1 METPTVSPTIHQ
13 QDMPPQEP
21 VAVDKSDRSMG
32 SSPVSPTL
40 ISPTIQQQDV
50 PPKEPLPA
58 DQTDGSIGISPVSPT
73 LSSLSL
79 PEFTQGNS
87 KLFLDI
93 CSGATRTLSSAILAR
108 HGTVL
113 SFDILLDPR
122 MDLLNDQSY
131 EQLLRI
137 CSSGQVAYGAASPS
151 CAHYSRLK
159 LHQPGPKALRTPEAM
174 QGVPGLS
181 SAELLQVQES
191 YMMLFRAVT
200 CLTLI
205 FQAGGHTHLEQPPS
219 AMSWL
224 EDCVRNFLKHS
235 S

>member
-1 METPTVSPTIHQ
+1 MQPGVTIHA
-13 QDMPPQEP
+13 DPVHTPPAPAAEALVPEEP
-21 VAVDKSDRSMG
+21 ETHQASAIDPSVSQPLG
-32 SSPVSPTL
+32 SP
-40 ISPTIQQQDV
+40 
-50 PPKEPLPA
+50 
-58 DQTDGSIGISPVSPT
+58 
-73 LSSLSL
+73 SL
-79 PEFTQGNS
+79 PDFAQGDG

-93 CSGATRTLSSAILAR
+93 CSGATRPLSAVILAK
-108 HGTVL
+108 GGNVL
-113 SFDILLDPR
+113 AFDILLDAR

-159 LHQPGPKALRTPEAM
+159 LHRPGPKALRTPEALG
-174 QGVPGLS
+174 GVPGLNS
-181 SAELLQVQES
+181 SELLQVQES

-205 FQAGGHTHLEQPPS
+205 FQSGGHAHLEQPPT

-224 EDCVRNFLKHS
+224 EDCVKTFLLLIS
-235 S
+235 AWCTLISA